1 MTDVLIQNA
10 RLMDPSSQRDSLGDC
25 LIRDGRIL
33 ELSDQPNTI
42 KTPKRAEVINANG
55 HLLTPGIIDMRV
67 QSCHP
72 GAAHRETP
80 KSLAAAAIKSGITS
94 IICLPNTYPVLDDP
108 EMLISQCRMM
118 NGLASPNKDL
128 RVYSYGAATV
138 GLKGEAMAELGLLA
152 EAGAVGF
159 TDATHSVANS
169 LTMRRV
175 LSYASMLGRPVI
187 QHAEDPMLAENG
199 EMHEGEHSTRLGLR
213 GIPDAAEAI
222 IISRDLSL
230 LRLTGGHYHVAHI
243 ATAKGIALI
252 RAAKAE
258 GLKVTC
264 DTAPPYA
271 LLNDIAVRDYDTR
284 FRLSPPLRSEADR
297 QAVLEGLADGT
308 IDAMASDH
316 SPQDRDVKSLPF
328 GLAETGYSGLET
340 LLSMTL
346 SLWHG
351 GYLPLMRVFALLSH
365 NPSQILHLDGGKMA
379 VGSTA
384 DLTLIDLDRGW
395 QVRGADFASLSVS
408 TPFEGAPTQGV
419 VLGTWI
425 GGKWVY
431 DAATAHQ
438 TPNRTR

>member
-1 MTDVLIQNA
+1 MTDVLIRHA
-10 RLMDPSSQRDSLGDC
+10 RLIDPASQRDSLGDC
-25 LIRDGRIL
+25 LIRDGRIA
-33 ELSDQPNTI
+33 ELSDQPDTI
-42 KTPKRAEVINANG
+42 KAPKNAEVINANG
-55 HLLTPGIIDMRV
+55 HALTPGIIDMRV

-80 KSLAAAAIKSGITS
+80 QSLAAAAIKSGITS
-94 IICLPNTYPVLDDP
+94 IVCLPNTYPVLDDP

-118 NGLASPNKDL
+118 SGLSTPGQDL

-138 GLKGEAMAELGLLA
+138 GLNGDAMAELGLLA

-159 TDATHSVANS
+159 TDANKPIANS

-175 LSYASMLGRPVI
+175 LSYASMLDCPVI

-213 GIPDAAEAI
+213 GIPDAAEEVM
-222 IISRDLSL
+222 ISRDLAI

-252 RAAKAE
+252 RSAKAD
-258 GLKVTC
+258 GLNVTC

-297 QAVLEGLADGT
+297 QAVLDGLTDGT

-328 GLAETGYSGLET
+328 GLAETGYSGIET
-340 LLSMTL
+340 LLAMTL

-351 GYLPLMRVFALLSH
+351 GYLPLMRVFSLLSH
-365 NPSQILHLDGGKMA
+365 HPAQILKLDAGQMT
-379 VGSTA
+379 VGATA
-384 DLTLIDLDRGW
+384 DLTLIDLERGW

-419 VLGTWI
+419 VIGTWI
-425 GGKWVY
+425 GGKRVY
-431 DAATAHQ
+431 DHKLPSNA
-438 TPNRTR
+438 NGSR

>member
-1 MTDVLIQNA
+1 
-10 RLMDPSSQRDSLGDC
+10 
-25 LIRDGRIL
+25 
-33 ELSDQPNTI
+33 
-42 KTPKRAEVINANG
+42 
-55 HLLTPGIIDMRV
+55 
-67 QSCHP
+67 
-72 GAAHRETP
+72 
-80 KSLAAAAIKSGITS
+80 
-94 IICLPNTYPVLDDP
+94 
-108 EMLISQCRMM
+108 M

-159 TDATHSVANS
+159 TDAIHSVANS

-365 NPSQILHLDGGKMA
+365 NPSQILHLNGGKMA

-425 GGKWVY
+425 GGKRVY

-438 TPNRTR
+438 TANGTR

>member
-10 RLMDPSSQRDSLGDC
+10 RLIDPASQTDSHGDC
-25 LIRDGRIL
+25 LIREGRIA
-33 ELSDQPNTI
+33 ELSDQPNTL
-42 KTPKRAEVINANG
+42 KAPKGAEIINANG
-55 HLLTPGIIDMRV
+55 HVLTPGIIDMRV

-80 KSLAAAAIKSGITS
+80 QSLANAAIKSGITS

-108 EMLISQCRMM
+108 EMLLSQCRMM
-118 NGLASPNKDL
+118 SGLSTAGQDL

-159 TDATHSVANS
+159 TDATKTIANS

-175 LSYASMLGRPVI
+175 LSYASMLNRPVI

-213 GIPDAAEAI
+213 GIPDAAEDI
-222 IISRDLSL
+222 VISRDLSI

-258 GLKVTC
+258 GLHVTC

-284 FRLSPPLRSEADR
+284 FRLSPPLRSEVDR
-297 QAVLEGLADGT
+297 QAVIEGLADGT

-328 GLAETGYSGLET
+328 GLAEPGYSGLET

-365 NPSQILHLDGGKMA
+365 NPAQILKIEGGQMA
-379 VGSTA
+379 VGATA
-384 DLTLIDLDRGW
+384 DLTMIDLDRAW

-408 TPFEGAPTQGV
+408 TPFEGAPVQGV
-419 VLGTWI
+419 VIGTWI
-425 GGKWVY
+425 GGKKVY
-431 DAATAHQ
+431 DHKLDLHA
-438 TPNRTR
+438 NGTR

>member
-42 KTPKRAEVINANG
+42 KAPKEAEVINANG
-55 HLLTPGIIDMRV
+55 HVLTPGIIDMRV

-159 TDATHSVANS
+159 TDAIHSVANS

-425 GGKWVY
+425 GGKRVY

-438 TPNRTR
+438 TANGTR